1 MKANIIKHVLSKDNF
16 KTRRDKL
23 RKELE
28 KEERK
33 KPKISLKQIFNKIM
47 KCPKGKKKCNCKK

>member
-1 MKANIIKHVLSKDNF
+1 MKANIIKHILSKDNF
-16 KTRRDKL
+16 KSRRAKL

-47 KCPKGKKKCNCKK
+47 K